1 MNNLYIIN
9 IIMHISFNQL
19 YIYKCYTMKVETV
32 CLCISSGKG
41 ENPTKKKFERK
52 FQEIQDKP
60 TSPLANIFFNKLMH
74 EKI

>member
-1 MNNLYIIN
+1 
-9 IIMHISFNQL
+9 
-19 YIYKCYTMKVETV
+19 MKVETV